1 MPLWER
7 FRNLCQL
14 CFGPLTQ
21 VTWLAELARLPFH
34 SSDQDYSDRFNAV
47 LCHARDLNPL
57 QKAELFVGGLNGRQA
72 ARDIKLVKL
81 LQETPTS
88 LTWFQ
93 ICIARFSCY
102 LVLYFYSKCIGM
114 LCKALF

>member
-1 MPLWER
+1 MMG
-7 FRNLCQL
+7 QL
-14 CFGPLTQ
+14 
-21 VTWLAELARLPFH
+21 
-34 SSDQDYSDRFNAV
+34 YI
-47 LCHARDLNPL
+47 DLETGNHYTKL
-57 QKAELFVGGLNGRQA
+57 IENILRVVGSLNGRQA

-88 LTWFQ
+88 LTRFQ

-102 LVLYFYSKCIGM
+102 LALYSYSKCIGM